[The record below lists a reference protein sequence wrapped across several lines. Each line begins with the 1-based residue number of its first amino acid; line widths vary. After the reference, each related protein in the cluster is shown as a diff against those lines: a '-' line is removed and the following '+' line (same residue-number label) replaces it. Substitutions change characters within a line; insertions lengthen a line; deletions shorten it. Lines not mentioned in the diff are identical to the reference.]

1 MGTSSP
7 HSVNFQPRTRPS
19 LGDTAL
25 VTAPAFSRALR
36 GSSSSIC
43 SKPSVT
49 RIATLSRGQAGAA
62 LAGERA
68 AHLPGS
74 GQMQSPVPPRN
85 RLLGSLS
92 ASAWGR
98 VLPHL
103 QEVPLPQGR
112 ALFEFEDRIDR
123 LYFPTAGVISTV
135 AVFEGGATAEM
146 ATTGCEGMIAVD
158 VVLGG
163 DTALARF
170 LVQVP
175 GSALTIG
182 IEPFRRLQADVPGFA
197 EMLLVYAQ
205 AYLAQL
211 QQSVACNGVHSLEE
225 RAARWLLMMRD
236 RSDGSFPL
244 TQEILAQML
253 GASRTAVNLT
263 ARSLQ
268 RAGLI
273 SYRRGIIRILDHGGL
288 EDLSCEC
295 YQIVRRDFERRFG
308 PRLEGRVPPLG

>member
-1 MGTSSP
+1 M
-7 HSVNFQPRTRPS
+7 HRPS
-19 LGDTAL
+19 
-25 VTAPAFSRALR
+25 
-36 GSSSSIC
+36 
-43 SKPSVT
+43 
-49 RIATLSRGQAGAA
+49 
-62 LAGERA
+62 
-68 AHLPGS
+68 
-74 GQMQSPVPPRN
+74 PPRN
-85 RLLGSLS
+85 RLLASLPDGT
-92 ASAWGR
+92 WDR
-98 VLPHL
+98 VAPHL
-103 QEVPLPQGR
+103 QEVPLPLGH
-112 ALFEFEDRIDR
+112 ALYEVEDRIDR

-146 ATTGCEGMIAVD
+146 ATTGREGMIAVD

-175 GSALTIG
+175 GSALMIG
-182 IEPFRRLQADVPGFA
+182 IEPFRRLQAEVPGFA
-197 EMLLVYAQ
+197 AMLLAYAR

-225 RAARWLLMMRD
+225 RAARWLLMMRN

-295 YQIVRRDFERRFG
+295 YRIVHRDFERRFG
-308 PRLEGRVPPLG
+308 AQSAG

>member
-1 MGTSSP
+1 MR
-7 HSVNFQPRTRPS
+7 H
-19 LGDTAL
+19 
-25 VTAPAFSRALR
+25 PA
-36 GSSSSIC
+36 I
-43 SKPSVT
+43 
-49 RIATLSRGQAGAA
+49 
-62 LAGERA
+62 
-68 AHLPGS
+68 
-74 GQMQSPVPPRN
+74 PRN
-85 RLLGSLS
+85 TLLASLS
-92 ASAWGR
+92 ASAWDR
-98 VLPHL
+98 VAPHL
-103 QEVPLPQGR
+103 QEVPLSLGHT
-112 ALFEFEDRIDR
+112 LFEAEDRIDR
-123 LYFPTAGVISTV
+123 LYFPTAGVISSV

-146 ATTGCEGMIAVD
+146 ATTGREGMIAVD

-182 IEPFRRLQADVPGFA
+182 IEPFRRLQAEVPGFA
-197 EMLLVYAQ
+197 EMLFAYGR
-205 AYLAQL
+205 AYLVQL

-236 RSDGSFPL
+236 RSDGSFRL

-273 SYRRGIIRILDHGGL
+273 SYRRGLIQILDQSGL

-308 PRLEGRVPPLG
+308 MRPEGRTPTHG